1 MPLNNDFED
10 PNGELDYFDDETVG
24 SFETPILPN

>member
-10 PNGELDYFDDETVG
+10 PNGELDCFDDITVG